1 MKQRMTCLWILFASI
16 SIGCSTKPGTDYSQ
30 MNLLSVSGTV
40 TLDGQPLPNAVVTFE
55 DPEHGTF
62 SYGMTDTSGDYQLRF
77 DSEAR
82 GCTSG
87 QKRVEISTTRKILG
101 LNSTEEGSAPEGEGG
116 GEGAVRSPPGQELV
130 PKRYNTQSE
139 LLVQVSSSAT
149 THDFE
154 LTSK

>member
-1 MKQRMTCLWILFASI
+1 
-16 SIGCSTKPGTDYSQ
+16 
-30 MNLLSVSGTV
+30 MNLLTVSGTV

-62 SYGMTDTSGDYQLRF
+62 SFGMTNTSGEYRLRF
-77 DSEAR
+77 DSEAQ
-82 GCTSG
+82 GCTAG

-101 LNSTEEGSAPEGEGG
+101 LNSTEEGAAPEGEGG
-116 GEGAVRSPPGQELV
+116 SERGGGTPADQELV
-130 PKRYNTQSE
+130 PKKYNKQSE
-139 LLVQVSSSAT
+139 LLVDVSSSAT